1 MGLISVTTKISSLQ
15 EGKSAYE
22 APFLVDTGATDSV
35 APGNELTRI
44 GLSKQGKMAYELA
57 DGTVKEYS
65 FGIGKIAFMGGKCK
79 SQIVSHN
86 EAKTSEKA
94 EFTWK

>member
-1 MGLISVTTKISSLQ
+1 MSTEKH
-15 EGKSAYE
+15 GK
-22 APFLVDTGATDSV
+22 
-35 APGNELTRI
+35 RR
-44 GLSKQGKMAYELA
+44 
-57 DGTVKEYS
+57 
-65 FGIGKIAFMGGKCK
+65 GKCK